1 MFCHW
6 QASSMPTAEF
16 AMPIQNLL
24 ALQRS
29 KILAEPHG
37 RRFAVH
43 FRESCGSSY
52 RFSCLPCCFWFIL
65 ETCCSSSTRGV
76 DATSPRMSW
85 SHGCLAAML
94 RLKHTCIS
102 SGPRPGLWKTL
113 ATRRRIQLRNPTN
126 FANTEM
132 NLSSNDVLHV
142 LHSRFSIFPLG
153 PLCEG
158 KSWADFHTKHFRCF
172 VPGMAETIAFL
183 GVARIQDQAYQP
195 AAFQHGEH
203 CWNKTG

>member
-52 RFSCLPCCFWFIL
+52 RFSCLSFFWFIL

-85 SHGCLAAML
+85 SHGCLATML

-102 SGPRPGLWKTL
+102 SGPRPGLWKTS
-113 ATRRRIQLRNPTN
+113 ATRRRIQLQNPTN
-126 FANTEM
+126 FANAEM
-132 NLSSNDVLHV
+132 NLSSSDVYV
-142 LHSRFSIFPLG
+142 LVSRSSIFPLP
-153 PLCEG
+153 PL
-158 KSWADFHTKHFRCF
+158 H
-172 VPGMAETIAFL
+172 
-183 GVARIQDQAYQP
+183 
-195 AAFQHGEH
+195 
-203 CWNKTG
+203 

>member
-52 RFSCLPCCFWFIL
+52 RFSCLSFFCSFWRHVVAL
-65 ETCCSSSTRGV
+65 RQGVWMPQVHGCPDRTDVLRRCYGSSTH
-76 DATSPRMSW
+76 AS
-85 SHGCLAAML
+85 
-94 RLKHTCIS
+94 
-102 SGPRPGLWKTL
+102 
-113 ATRRRIQLRNPTN
+113 
-126 FANTEM
+126 
-132 NLSSNDVLHV
+132 
-142 LHSRFSIFPLG
+142 PLG
-153 PLCEG
+153 PGQACG
-158 KSWADFHTKHFRCF
+158 KHRRHADVYSYK
-172 VPGMAETIAFL
+172 
-183 GVARIQDQAYQP
+183 IQQTLQMR
-195 AAFQHGEH
+195 
-203 CWNKTG
+203 K